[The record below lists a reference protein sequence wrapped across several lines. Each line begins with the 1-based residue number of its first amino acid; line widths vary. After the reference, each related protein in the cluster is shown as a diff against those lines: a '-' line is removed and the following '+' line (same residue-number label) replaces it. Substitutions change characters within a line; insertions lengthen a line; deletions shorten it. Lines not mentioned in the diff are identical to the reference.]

1 MDKIIVAG
9 ATGNLGRRITRA
21 LLQQGADVVALVR
34 HGSASG
40 KVEALRMLGATVAEV
55 DFSRPATVARACS
68 GASCVVSAL
77 SGVREVILDA
87 QTSLLDAAVEAGV
100 PRFIPSDYCI
110 DFTRLPPGSNR
121 NLDWRREFKLR
132 VDGAALAATSILN
145 GAFTEMLTGQAPII
159 LFKWNRVV
167 YWGDADQRMDFTTM
181 DDTAAFTAAAALDSS
196 APRLLRIA
204 GDQISA
210 RGLLSAAS
218 DATGEPFRL
227 FRAGGLGR
235 LQAVITV
242 ARAVFPA
249 RTVLYPPW
257 QGMQYLHNMFSG
269 LAVLDPLD
277 NDRYPRTRWTTAR
290 DVLARERSM

>member
-40 KVEALRMLGATVAEV
+40 KVEALRILGATVAEV

-121 NLDWRREFKLR
+121 NLDWRREFKLPGR
-132 VDGAALAATSILN
+132 WRRAGRHLHPQRRIHRNAHRPGADHSLQVEPGSGRLLGRRRSAHGLHHDGRHRGFHRRPPTRFVGAQVAPHRRGANQRPRTGVALPVTRPVN
-145 GAFTEMLTGQAPII
+145 PF
-159 LFKWNRVV
+159 V
-167 YWGDADQRMDFTTM
+167 
-181 DDTAAFTAAAALDSS
+181 SS
-196 APRLLRIA
+196 APE
-204 GDQISA
+204 
-210 RGLLSAAS
+210 AS
-218 DATGEPFRL
+218 DGC
-227 FRAGGLGR
+227 
-235 LQAVITV
+235 QAVITV

-257 QGMQYLHNMFSG
+257 QGMQYLHDMFSG
-269 LAVLDPLD
+269 LAVSRP
-277 NDRYPRTRWTTAR
+277 AR
-290 DVLARERSM
+290 Q